1 MCGAEFLVI
10 SGPEAWCGEE
20 VNRVKFGVFLPSFI
34 QGEPQDH
41 HARRLRDF
49 ARHAEELGFD
59 SLWITDHIVTAHRFY
74 SVSWLDSLMTLSHV
88 AAITERV
95 RLGTSILILP
105 VRTPAILAKE
115 IATLEYLSG
124 NRYIYG
130 IGTGWYGPEFEAC
143 GVHKPERGAR
153 TDEVLAATM
162 ALFAGP
168 DVHFDGRYYQLD
180 GVTVE
185 PHLDPLPPVWVAGGS
200 QLPHEQSPERPEMH
214 PNVLRRIVES
224 DGWIARTTAPPELIA
239 SDLELILEARR
250 DAGVTKP
257 FTIAQENFVWI
268 EEGSNRDAVIAEQQR
283 RFGAVVSAERPWD
296 YLASVYIVGT
306 VDDIQRQIQARVDMG
321 IEYMMLHTLTPD
333 LEQLDLFTKYIL
345 EPFANATATR

>member
-1 MCGAEFLVI
+1 
-10 SGPEAWCGEE
+10 
-20 VNRVKFGVFLPSFI
+20 VKFGVFLPSYI
-34 QGEPQDH
+34 QGEDPAR

-49 ARHAEELGFD
+49 ARHAEAIGFD

-105 VRTPAILAKE
+105 VRIPAILAKE

-143 GVHKPERGAR
+143 GVHKSERGGR

-168 DVHFDGRYYQLD
+168 NVDFDGR
-180 GVTVE
+180 
-185 PHLDPLPPVWVAGGS
+185 
-200 QLPHEQSPERPEMH
+200 
-214 PNVLRRIVES
+214 
-224 DGWIARTTAPPELIA
+224 
-239 SDLELILEARR
+239 
-250 DAGVTKP
+250 
-257 FTIAQENFVWI
+257 
-268 EEGSNRDAVIAEQQR
+268 
-283 RFGAVVSAERPWD
+283 
-296 YLASVYIVGT
+296 
-306 VDDIQRQIQARVDMG
+306 
-321 IEYMMLHTLTPD
+321 
-333 LEQLDLFTKYIL
+333 
-345 EPFANATATR
+345 

>member
-1 MCGAEFLVI
+1 M
-10 SGPEAWCGEE
+10 
-20 VNRVKFGVFLPSFI
+20 KFGVFLPSFI
-34 QGEPQDH
+34 QGEAPDR

-105 VRTPAILAKE
+105 VRMPAILAKE
-115 IATLEYLSG
+115 IATLAYLSG

-143 GVHKPERGAR
+143 GVHKRERGGR
-153 TDEVLAATM
+153 TDEVLDATM

-168 DVHFDGRYYQLD
+168 DVDFAGRYYQLD

-185 PHLDPLPPVWVAGGS
+185 PHRRGGWVDRADHRAARAHRIRSGADSGRTAGG
-200 QLPHEQSPERPEMH
+200 QRDQTLHH
-214 PNVLRRIVES
+214 CAGKLR
-224 DGWIARTTAPPELIA
+224 
-239 SDLELILEARR
+239 
-250 DAGVTKP
+250 
-257 FTIAQENFVWI
+257 
-268 EEGSNRDAVIAEQQR
+268 
-283 RFGAVVSAERPWD
+283 
-296 YLASVYIVGT
+296 
-306 VDDIQRQIQARVDMG
+306 
-321 IEYMMLHTLTPD
+321 
-333 LEQLDLFTKYIL
+333 LDRGRGQ
-345 EPFANATATR
+345 P

>member
-1 MCGAEFLVI
+1 MVRRG
-10 SGPEAWCGEE
+10 GEPGE
-20 VNRVKFGVFLPSFI
+20 VWRLSSSFI
-34 QGEPQDH
+34 QGEPQDR

-250 DAGVTKP
+250 EAGVTKP

-268 EEGSNRDAVIAEQQR
+268 EEEA
-283 RFGAVVSAERPWD
+283 
-296 YLASVYIVGT
+296 T
-306 VDDIQRQIQARVDMG
+306 V
-321 IEYMMLHTLTPD
+321 TP
-333 LEQLDLFTKYIL
+333 
-345 EPFANATATR
+345 